1 MNKPPLPLPL
11 SIQRVRD
18 QVSALDSLAAALT
31 AGLHAGVIDPDHVQ
45 TLLET
50 YSAGVRARLDEMAS
64 SISAQAA

>member
-18 QVSALDSLAAALT
+18 QVAALDSLAAALT

-50 YSAGVRARLDEMAS
+50 
-64 SISAQAA
+64 

>member
-18 QVSALDSLAAALT
+18 QVAALDTLAAALT
-31 AGLHAGVIDPDHVQ
+31 AGLHAGVINPDHVQ

-50 YSAGVRARLDEMAS
+50 YSAGVRARLDELTSM
-64 SISAQAA
+64 IMKQAA